1 MRRAVVGI
9 MRRAAIERTGTN
21 RRVRRVIRRGDVG
34 VQEIEQRQAAANE
47 LCLAEDEIVLDERV
61 DGQATP
67 CFDCRSYEPGRKA
80 TSLTT
85 SSNEAIMRVG

>member
-1 MRRAVVGI
+1 

-47 LCLAEDEIVLDERV
+47 LCLAEDEIVPDERV
-61 DGQATP
+61 DG
-67 CFDCRSYEPGRKA
+67 
-80 TSLTT
+80 
-85 SSNEAIMRVG
+85 

>member
-47 LCLAEDEIVLDERV
+47 LCLAEDEIVPDERV
-61 DGQATP
+61 DG
-67 CFDCRSYEPGRKA
+67 
-80 TSLTT
+80 
-85 SSNEAIMRVG
+85 